1 MTCRVTRNV
10 LGCNVRM
17 ARTLGC
23 KKYRNML
30 SRNVSGMAAL
40 LLSSAYGNVCAEEQL
55 RVAHAGAPKVTAQA
69 RVNISV
75 TVVRV
80 MSLRLVSTNSTLAWT
95 NVTRDAVRC
104 TVGDQSAH
112 STSGNLVTCGTYTF
126 GPAPAT
132 QRASIAPGDA
142 SNQPSAI
149 VYTVAGI

>member
-1 MTCRVTRNV
+1 MS

-17 ARTLGC
+17 ARTIGC

-55 RVAHAGAPKVTAQA
+55 RVANADAPKVTAQA

-104 TVGDQSAH
+104 TVGDQGAH
-112 STSGNLVTCGTYTF
+112 TVGNLVTCRNYTF
-126 GPAPAT
+126 GPVPTTHRAP
-132 QRASIAPGDA
+132 IAPGDA
-142 SNQPSAI
+142 SNQPIAI